1 MAKIC
6 PPYSQKNPSGKA
18 PSRQADR
25 EATLPV
31 PSPRVAAALGMFC
44 LYCLMGTVC
53 QAQSRDVVC
62 RDGTGEFQAEYPTGV
77 RASVRAA
84 RVLELA
90 SRACDAALSWGDQN
104 LVVATLTS
112 ELDIDAFGV
121 DLGVGVP
128 AVAFQVKRSKTECCK
143 EYDIYSLRTPPALLR
158 RITGGAFF
166 SAADT
171 DLDGRIE
178 IWTEDAAAVDG
189 FENLKLN
196 ELDFAPPLVLRFQ
209 RDKLLDASSEFQSYF
224 DQKIA
229 DERAKLNPQDLADF
243 KSSDGQLTPPA
254 AGKPDERLLRLR
266 GAKVKVLEI
275 VWSYLYSGREQ
286 QAWNS
291 LAEMWPAADVERI
304 RAALLGSRARGIR
317 SQVDGVSTPIP
328 PGRQMH
334 VKIFDG
340 TTSVAATPGVTPKDV
355 KPKRDIVSP
364 RAILMEREPPS
375 DVYEA
380 ELARTETLLKL
391 VIDCAG
397 KVRSVEPMAAGQTI
411 DEGLIKSTS
420 NWKFIPAYSE
430 GEPVA
435 SQIFLGVSLK
445 R

>member
-1 MAKIC
+1 VSIT
-6 PPYSQKNPSGKA
+6 PILLQ
-18 PSRQADR
+18 
-25 EATLPV
+25 
-31 PSPRVAAALGMFC
+31 RVAPALGLFC
-44 LYCLMGTVC
+44 LYCLMGNVC
-53 QAQSRDVVC
+53 HAQSRDVIC
-62 RDGTGEFQAEYPTGV
+62 RDGTGEFEAEFPSGV

-121 DLGVGVP
+121 DLGLGVP
-128 AVAFQVKRSKTECCK
+128 AVAFQVKRSKTECCM
-143 EYDIYSLRTPPALLR
+143 EYDIYSLRTPPVLLR
-158 RITGGAFF
+158 RITGGTFF

-178 IWTEDAAAVDG
+178 IWTEDASSVDG
-189 FENLKLN
+189 FENLKLK

-209 RDKLLDASSEFQSYF
+209 RDKLLDASAEFQSYF

-229 DERAKLNPQDLADF
+229 EERAKLNPQDLADF
-243 KSSDGQLTPPA
+243 KSSDGRLAPPVA
-254 AGKPDERLLRLR
+254 KPDDRLLRLR
-266 GAKVKVLEI
+266 SIKVKVLEI

-286 QAWNS
+286 EAWNS
-291 LAEMWPAADVERI
+291 LAEMWPASDVERI
-304 RAALLGSRARGIR
+304 RAALLAMRVRGIR
-317 SQVDGVSTPIP
+317 SQLDGVSTPVP
-328 PGRQMH
+328 PSRQLH

-340 TTSVAATPGVTPKDV
+340 TTTVSATPGVTPKGV
-355 KPKRDIVSP
+355 KPKQEIISP

-380 ELARTETLLKL
+380 ELARTESLLKL
-391 VIDCAG
+391 VIDSAG
-397 KVRSVEPMAAGQTI
+397 KVRSVEPMSSGQTM
-411 DEGLIKSTS
+411 DEALIKSTS